1 MFSFPKN
8 KERKKLWL
16 ESIGDHLKARKGVKE
31 KKPNLFICADQFT
44 KESFK
49 NDTQKILKD
58 GCTVFIPLKR
68 FVLKDDSIPCIFEEL
83 QHQPC
88 DRSRP
93 LSNKTN
99 NRREL
104 SPASAHQV
112 SVANEII
119 FIQKSNPVKVDNF
132 SASGPTAEGTKVTY
146 EINNLLNDWNS
157 RNTETF
163 PSNWGINDDIEQGV
177 LFMCCGDVLL
187 KVTRQILV

>member
-1 MFSFPKN
+1 M
-8 KERKKLWL
+8 
-16 ESIGDHLKARKGVKE
+16 
-31 KKPNLFICADQFT
+31 
-44 KESFK
+44 
-49 NDTQKILKD
+49 
-58 GCTVFIPLKR
+58 
-68 FVLKDDSIPCIFEEL
+68 
-83 QHQPC
+83 
-88 DRSRP
+88 
-93 LSNKTN
+93 
-99 NRREL
+99 

-177 LFMCCGDVLL
+177 LFMYCGDVLL